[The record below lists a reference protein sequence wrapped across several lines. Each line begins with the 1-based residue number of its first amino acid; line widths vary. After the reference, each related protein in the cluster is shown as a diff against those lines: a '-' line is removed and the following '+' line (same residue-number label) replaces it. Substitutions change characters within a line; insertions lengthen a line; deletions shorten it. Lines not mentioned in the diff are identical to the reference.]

1 MCVHLYG
8 CVRGVAVE
16 LKKHVLKNLKQ
27 LEATLIPV
35 AITQLPD
42 LFRQSVSVRLKVQLC
57 VAGTGIASNTGP
69 HVSASW
75 T

>member
-16 LKKHVLKNLKQ
+16 LKK
-27 LEATLIPV
+27 ATLIPV

>member
-16 LKKHVLKNLKQ
+16 LKNLNQ

-35 AITQLPD
+35 AITLLPD
-42 LFRQSVSVRLKVQLC
+42 LFRQSVSVRLKVKVC
-57 VAGTGIASNTGP
+57 VAVTGIASNTGP